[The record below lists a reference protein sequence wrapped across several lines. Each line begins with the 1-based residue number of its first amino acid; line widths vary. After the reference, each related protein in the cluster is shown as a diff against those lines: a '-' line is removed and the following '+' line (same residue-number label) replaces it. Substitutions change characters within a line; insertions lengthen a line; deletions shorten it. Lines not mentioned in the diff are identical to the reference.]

1 MSTNDSQSPDRLVVY
16 KVVDESQ
23 WQRARED
30 GSYNGS
36 ADDARDGFIHL
47 STRSQLAGTLA
58 KHFQGQRNLVLVAFS
73 AHELEH
79 GLKWEASRGGDLFP
93 HFYGALKPSRA
104 LSVIAL
110 RTDEAGIPQV
120 PAGIA

>member
-1 MSTNDSQSPDRLVVY
+1 MSTIQSQDPDRRVVY
-16 KVVDESQ
+16 KVVDQSQ
-23 WQRARED
+23 WLRARED

-58 KHFQGQRNLVLVAFS
+58 KHYQGQQNLVLVAFS
-73 AHELEH
+73 ANELEH
-79 GLKWEASRGGDLFP
+79 GLRWEASRGGELFP
-93 HFYGALKPSRA
+93 HFYGALNPSRA

-110 RTDEAGIPQV
+110 RSNEAGIPQV